1 MYWEA
6 DEMLLA
12 CFAISLAFA
21 IFLEVSIVSGAKKKN
36 SADQTQVSALWGS
49 WLALWTPLV
58 VLIRFLLTGMRF

>member
-21 IFLEVSIVSGAKKKN
+21 IFLEVSIVSGAKKKKF
-36 SADQTQVSALWGS
+36 S
-49 WLALWTPLV
+49 WPNPGV
-58 VLIRFLLTGMRF
+58 CIMGELTGSLDSIGCVN